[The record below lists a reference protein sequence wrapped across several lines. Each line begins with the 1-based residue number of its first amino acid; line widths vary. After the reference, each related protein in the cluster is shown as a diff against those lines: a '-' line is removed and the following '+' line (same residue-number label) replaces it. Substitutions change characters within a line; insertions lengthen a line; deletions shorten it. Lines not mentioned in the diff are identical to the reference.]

1 MPARH
6 LIAVVRDRFF
16 DALGVV
22 LGAAT
27 TCIVRAT
34 LQRPD
39 SLAKL
44 GVGHPMMRNGV
55 SHITQCPPGTEPPQP
70 GLHIESVRAAQTWTD
85 SAVSSAEGTKLDRL
99 RAANSRK

>member
-1 MPARH
+1 VPARH
-6 LIAVVRDRFF
+6 LIAVVRDRSF

-22 LGAAT
+22 LGAT
-27 TCIVRAT
+27 TTRIVRAT

-55 SHITQCPPGTEPPQP
+55 SHITQCPLGTEPPQA
-70 GLHIESVRAAQTWTD
+70 GLRIDSVGLR
-85 SAVSSAEGTKLDRL
+85 SSR
-99 RAANSRK
+99 